1 MSVLNQY
8 NCLTSEGNTEAG
20 QCPIDIDAIVGFIL
34 LPRSKFFTAT
44 DMATVDSFVTALQD
58 ATLAPKG
65 ERIYPVHDIEQQNDQ
80 SEENTYETR
89 ALGSMAKVR
98 DGRMDI
104 TYRLNVGGLCL
115 YQQLSKF
122 EKRTDMAALFIDESG
137 LVFGQQRD
145 GNMYGVPL
153 EMIDSPRLVY
163 NSGSATTIYGIRLRY
178 KQNFLKSGFGSVKL
192 DPSDWDSIRGLQTLV
207 IESGG
212 ARAAA
217 VSQIKLRIGCGLTS
231 DDFYDTYGAL
241 IASNDALVLAKN
253 SVTGNQLTVT
263 AVAANTNTKGFSVTV
278 DTADPDYN
286 AAQPVVIYF
295 DTPAAIAAAI
305 PALHV
310 ESNVFTTPN

>member
-44 DMATVDSFVTALQD
+44 DMASVDSFVTALQA

-115 YQQLSKF
+115 YQQLAKF
-122 EKRTDMAALFIDESG
+122 EKRTDMAALFIDDSG

-145 GNMYGVPL
+145 GNLYGVPL
-153 EMIDSPRLVY
+153 EMIDSPRIVY
-163 NSGSATTIYGIRLRY
+163 NSGSATTIYGVRLRY
-178 KQNFLKSGFGSVKL
+178 KQSFLKSGFGSVKL
-192 DPSDWDSIRGLQTLV
+192 DSSDWDSIRGLQTLV

-212 ARAAA
+212 ARAAG

-231 DDFYDTYGAL
+231 DDFYNLYGEQ
-241 IASNDALVLAKN
+241 IAAADSLVLAKAPN
-253 SVTGNQLTVT
+253 GNQLTVT
-263 AVAANTNTKGFSVTV
+263 AVAVNPNTKGFSVTV
-278 DTADPDYN
+278 DTSDPDYS
-286 AAQPVVIYF
+286 AANPVTIYF
-295 DTPAAIAAAI
+295 DTPEEIASAI